1 MKYFWPIFYIV
12 LILGSIGAIIGGG
25 ILVSQEKMWGLLF
38 LMPGIGGI
46 IVGPYF
52 LINYINNN

>member
-1 MKYFWPIFYIV
+1 MKYLWPIFYIV

-46 IVGPYF
+46 FGGLY
-52 LINYINNN
+52 LLNNNNN